1 MEYSAQGENMK
12 KLLSI
17 AVLSA
22 FAASP
27 LAFAAEESAGGV
39 INFSGAITDTTC
51 TINGGKSADLSIALS
66 PITVKDAGTAVGV
79 IEKNKKAFSLT
90 FSNCTGS
97 GSGNLGLNF
106 SSADNISND
115 GNYLM
120 NTSVNESSTEAKNVG
135 FALSAD
141 GVTALDLNA
150 AFDTGIDNTVAATDD
165 ASTVTFYAHYYK
177 TNALPAKAG
186 ALSSNVIYTVSYL

>member
-1 MEYSAQGENMK
+1 MK

-27 LAFAAEESAGGV
+27 LALAATESAGGV

-66 PITVKDAGTAVGV
+66 PITVSDAGEEVGV
-79 IEKNKKAFSLT
+79 IDENKKAFSLT
-90 FSNCTGS
+90 FSGCAGTNVRDQ
-97 GSGNLGLNF
+97 NLALRF

-115 GNYLM
+115 GKYLV
-120 NTSVNESSTEAKNVG
+120 NTTVNENSPEAKNVG
-135 FALSAD
+135 FALTKD
-141 GVTALDLNA
+141 GGAVPLDLNK
-150 AFDTGIDNTVAATDD
+150 AFDTGISKEDSAGNET
-165 ASTVTFYAHYYK
+165 STVTFYAHYYK
-177 TNALPAKAG
+177 TNASPAKAG